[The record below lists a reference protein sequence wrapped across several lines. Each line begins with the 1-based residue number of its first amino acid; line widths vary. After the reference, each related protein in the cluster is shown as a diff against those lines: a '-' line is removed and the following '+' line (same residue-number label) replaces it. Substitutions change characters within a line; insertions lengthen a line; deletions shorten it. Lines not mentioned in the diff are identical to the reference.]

1 MHDNQNPYGDA
12 LSVLINILPGVAENK
27 DAALNR
33 AVASV
38 AVETVVAVGDPPVNP
53 AFDRL
58 TVHVASPVPR

>member
-1 MHDNQNPYGDA
+1 MR
-12 LSVLINILPGVAENK
+12 PGVALK
-27 DAALNR
+27 SVAAVKS